1 MRFSCPAAGGKR
13 DKERETGGQVKI
25 AYADLFLERIK
36 RDRLDKS
43 EKEEK

>member
-1 MRFSCPAAGGKR
+1 MPTSE
-13 DKERETGGQVKI
+13 ERSNEKTSDET
-25 AYADLFLERIK
+25 IK

>member
-1 MRFSCPAAGGKR
+1 MVKNYASFQRNAV
-13 DKERETGGQVKI
+13 ERSNEKTS
-25 AYADLFLERIK
+25 DERIK